1 MTKIDPRL
9 IDVFPSQHDGYPSE
23 LAAMDTPA
31 AMRESFGDAARDFP
45 NSLWVEPRDWADVA
59 AENDRLGLWPE
70 NYRIRRTN
78 QSPTHECTCH
88 ALVQCMEI
96 AWNRQQRLK
105 LSGGEDFR
113 SVQGHGMPVY
123 FSALSIY
130 AEANP
135 RIRGGANLQTV
146 IGIAVRRG
154 FIPDKIQ
161 PQTGYRFQHSLTGT
175 NGRGNAQQSAGDW
188 VATKNFPS
196 GWEQTARHFRP
207 IEVINPESY
216 EQIVSL
222 VLNGICVAVGR
233 SGHSIPYVRWH
244 PGEKAM
250 EYSDS
255 YDVARYDSLATVK
268 RAVGGAY
275 AIVSTT
281 VPDDWRKPGG

>member
-1 MTKIDPRL
+1 MPIDQTK
-9 IDVFPSQHDGYPSE
+9 IDVFPDQHDGYPAD
-23 LAAMDTPA
+23 LAVLDTPG
-31 AMRESFGDAARDFP
+31 AMREAFADAARDFP
-45 NSLWVEPRDWADVA
+45 DSLWVEPSRWADVA

-78 QSPTHECTCH
+78 QNPTHECTCH

-96 AWNRQQRLK
+96 AWNRQQRMK
-105 LSGGEDFR
+105 LAGGDHFR
-113 SVQGHGMPVY
+113 TVDGIGTPVY
-123 FSALSIY
+123 FSCLSIY

-154 FIPDKIQ
+154 FLPDKIQ
-161 PQTGYRFQHSLTGT
+161 PQTDYRFAHTLTGT
-175 NGRGNAQQSAGDW
+175 NGRGNAHQSAGAW
-188 VATKNFPS
+188 VPVRDFPS

-216 EQIVSL
+216 EQMISL
-222 VLNGICVAVGR
+222 VLNGICVVVGR

-244 PGEKAM
+244 ADEKVM

-281 VPDDWRKPGG
+281 VPNDWRRPAG

>member
-1 MTKIDPRL
+1 MINPQL
-9 IDVFPSQHDGYPSE
+9 IDVFPKYHDGYPDD
-23 LAAMDTPA
+23 LAAQDTPT
-31 AMRESFGDAARDFP
+31 AMRDAFGAAARDFP
-45 NSLWVEPRDWADVA
+45 DALWVDPRDWADVA

-96 AWNRQQRLK
+96 AWNRQQRIK
-105 LSGGEDFR
+105 LAGEDFR
-113 SVQGHGMPVY
+113 DVQGSGMPVY

-130 AEANP
+130 SEANP

-161 PQTGYRFQHSLTGT
+161 PQTEYRFEHALTGT
-175 NGRGNAQQSAGDW
+175 CGKGNAHQSAGEW
-188 VATKNFPS
+188 VSVSRFPAN
-196 GWEQTARHFRP
+196 WEQTARHFRP
-207 IEVINPESY
+207 LEIVNPESY
-216 EQIVSL
+216 EQIISL
-222 VLNGICVAVGR
+222 VLNGICVVVGR

-244 PGEKAM
+244 GEKVM

-255 YDVARYDSLATVK
+255 YDVARYDSLNTVK

-281 VPDDWRKPGG
+281 VPDNWAKPAG